1 MNNIPTLDDIREAS
15 KRIEPYLHRTPVMTS
30 TAINDITGASLFFK
44 CENFQKVGAFKA
56 RGALNTVLGLDS
68 EDLSHGVATHSSGN
82 HAAALALA
90 ARIRG
95 IPAYIVMPDNAPDV
109 KKEAVTAYGAEI
121 TYCPPTLQDR
131 EETLAKI
138 VKLTGATF
146 VHPFNDYR
154 IIAGQATAALE
165 LFEDVPDIDIVMT
178 PVGGGGLLSGTAL
191 SAHYLS
197 SSTRVIAAEP
207 EGADDAYHSFKS
219 GEIIPSKNPTTIA
232 DGLLASLGDKT
243 FDIIRRFV
251 NDIVT
256 VDDTAI
262 IHATRLI
269 IERMKIV
276 VEPSAAVVLAAILEN
291 RIDVSD
297 KRVGI
302 IISGGNIDMDH
313 FISSTHARRGK
324 G

>member
-30 TAINDITGASLFFK
+30 TAINDITGANLFFK

-68 EDLSHGVATHSSGN
+68 KDLSHGVATHSSGN

-131 EETLAKI
+131 GEILAKI
-138 VKLTGATF
+138 VKLTGATL

-154 IIAGQATAALE
+154 IIAGQATVALE
-165 LFEDVPDIDIVMT
+165 LFEDVPDIDIVMA

-197 SSTRVIAAEP
+197 PSTKVIAAEP
-207 EGADDAYHSFKS
+207 EGADDAHHSFKS

-232 DGLLASLGDKT
+232 DGLLTSLGDKT
-243 FDIIRRFV
+243 FDIIKRFV

-256 VDDTAI
+256 VDDKAI

-269 IERMKIV
+269 MERMKIV
-276 VEPSAAVVLAAILEN
+276 VEPSAAVVLAAILEK
-291 RIDVSD
+291 RLDVSD

-302 IISGGNIDMDH
+302 IISGGNIDMAS
-313 FISSTHARRGK
+313 FISSTRHVAQDQ
-324 G
+324 